1 MANSL
6 KSPYTSTS
14 TSTVDLVPYRDEL
27 PMTTPKLDDSTSPE
41 PRSAG
46 LMSDADAAR
55 PPLVPPHLR
64 FRSTVPLLP
73 TPGTVSKRNPPYVR
87 RRSIF
92 LTMDVNSLHLC
103 VGTLRT
109 PLLDRGPWRCV
120 ARPHRGCTRG
130 RTSNIERQ

>member
-1 MANSL
+1 MASPL

-14 TSTVDLVPYRDEL
+14 TSTVELVPYRDEL

-46 LMSDADAAR
+46 LMSDTDAAR

-87 RRSIF
+87 RRLIF
-92 LTMDVNSLHLC
+92 DDGREFASSLRRNPLYSAFGSSPWALC
-103 VGTLRT
+103 CSASLGL
-109 PLLDRGPWRCV
+109 
-120 ARPHRGCTRG
+120 H
-130 RTSNIERQ
+130 